1 MPEIKKLDYSHQA
14 LADMVLTNPDMS
26 RRELALVFDKSP
38 TWIQY
43 VIHSGAFQ
51 VFLEERRKELIDP
64 VIRLTLED
72 RINTLAN
79 LSADVL
85 MEKLSQNPV
94 LVNDNFAL
102 RAFESTTKALGYGA
116 RDSGNVQVNNNFVVA
131 LPGKV
136 ENAETWAAGYKG
148 GGFEAGRG
156 VDVVVP
162 PPVQG

>member
-1 MPEIKKLDYSHQA
+1 MPDVKKLDYSHQA

-43 VIHSGAFQ
+43 VINSGAFQ

-85 MEKLSQNPV
+85 MDKLSQPTSMIS
-94 LVNDNFAL
+94 DTMAL
-102 RAFESTTKALGYGA
+102 RTLEVTSKALGYGA
-116 RDSGNVQVNNNFVVA
+116 RDSGKVEVNNNFVVA
-131 LPGKV
+131 MPGKV
-136 ENAETWAAGYKG
+136 ENAEAWAAGYKS
-148 GGFEAGRG
+148 GGFEAGK
-156 VDVVVP
+156 VVEAVP
-162 PPVQG
+162 LPAGG